1 VTSPSAVPVVTGLPR
16 YAAAVA
22 ELAPRVRLVRERR
35 GAVVVVDGTRRWWL
49 DAAEAAS
56 AGAVGVVV
64 AQPRLAPPADA
75 LEDVRIPLV
84 IARRLLRADVGA
96 DAGPDRAPRLIVA
109 DADGPAH
116 GLATWLRDVV
126 GWCRVLAGGP
136 ARIDRAARS
145 AGALLAAGSTP
156 AGVPVSITV
165 TTRDVGA
172 AAACALV
179 GIGAERTEVS
189 WDEAAGSVDV
199 ARIDVDGRH
208 TAVPSR
214 EGAERLA
221 LRRAL
226 GAVVAGSAPDDLR
239 DLRDDARTVEDMLR
253 IAGS

>member
-1 VTSPSAVPVVTGLPR
+1 MTAASAVRVVTGLPR

-22 ELAPRVRLVRERR
+22 ELAPRARLVREAR
-35 GAVVVVDGTRRWWL
+35 GAVVVVDGARRWWL

-64 AQPRLAPPADA
+64 AEPRLAPPADG

-84 IARRLLRADVGA
+84 IARRRLRADVGA
-96 DAGPDRAPRLIVA
+96 QARPARAPRLIVA

-126 GWCRVLAGGP
+126 GWCRVVAGGP
-136 ARIDRAARS
+136 VRIDRAARS

-179 GIGAERTEVS
+179 GIGEERTEVT
-189 WDEAAGSVDV
+189 WDEAAGSIDV
-199 ARIDVDGRH
+199 ARVDAGGRH

-214 EGAERLA
+214 ESAERLA

-226 GAVVAGSAPDDLR
+226 EAVAAGSAPDDLR
-239 DLRDDARTVEDMLR
+239 DLRDDARAVDDVLR
-253 IAGS
+253 IAAS